1 MRPSGYFIG
10 ICLAI
15 ATGCVVGKPST
26 PAIWKVSD
34 ADNSLYLLG
43 SFHALRP
50 GDYPLSPAINAAYAD
65 AELLVFELAPTQLQS
80 PELPAKIAQMAA
92 LPAGVTLQGLLP
104 EKTWM
109 ALAEWC
115 ARNPSFPLQAL
126 QRYEPWYV
134 AMTVI
139 NAQVR
144 SEGFEAGL
152 GLDQHFMNLA
162 ENTRKPS
169 RGLETAEQQIGLFDE
184 IDMAAQIQLLDEALS
199 GTSGD
204 GKRLEQLH
212 RLWKSGDV
220 TEFEQLTVT
229 EMRRDY
235 PDLYRSI
242 NVARNQGWLPELRK
256 LLDDEGKNDAL
267 AVVGALHLLGPDG
280 LVQQLQGK
288 GYKVERLK

>member
-1 MRPSGYFIG
+1 MKTAGFCLG
-10 ICLAI
+10 ICLAF
-15 ATGCVVGKPST
+15 ATGCADSRPST

-43 SFHALRP
+43 SFHALRT
-50 GDYPLSPAINAAYAD
+50 GDYPLSKEVDAAYAD
-65 AELLVFELAPTQLQS
+65 AELLVFELAPMQLQS

-92 LPAGVTLQGLLP
+92 LPPGVTLQALLP
-104 EKTWM
+104 EKTRR
-109 ALAEWC
+109 ALAEWSV
-115 ARNPSFPLQAL
+115 RNPSFPVQAL

-139 NAQVR
+139 NAQAR

-162 ENTRKPS
+162 QNTRKPS
-169 RGLETAEQQIGLFDE
+169 RGLETAEQQIGLFDA
-184 IDMAAQIQLLDEALS
+184 IDMDAQIQLLDEALFD
-199 GTSGD
+199 TSDD

-212 RLWKSGDV
+212 SLWKSGDV
-220 TEFEQLTVT
+220 AEFEQLTVT
-229 EMRRDY
+229 EMRREY

-242 NVARNQGWLPELRK
+242 NVARNQAWLPELRK

>member
-1 MRPSGYFIG
+1 MKPAGFCIG
-10 ICLAI
+10 ICLAF
-15 ATGCVVGKPST
+15 ATGCADSRPST

-43 SFHALRP
+43 SFHALRT
-50 GDYPLSPAINAAYAD
+50 GDYPLSKEVDAAYAD

-92 LPAGVTLQGLLP
+92 LPPGVALQALLP
-104 EKTWM
+104 EKTRL
-109 ALAEWC
+109 ALAEWSG
-115 ARNPSFPLQAL
+115 RNPSFPVQAL

-139 NAQVR
+139 NAQAR
-144 SEGFEAGL
+144 SEGFEAEL
-152 GLDQHFMNLA
+152 GLDQHFMSLA

-169 RGLETAEQQIGLFDE
+169 RGLETAEQQIGLFDS

-199 GTSGD
+199 DTSDD

-220 TEFEQLTVT
+220 AEFEQQTVT
-229 EMRRDY
+229 EMRREY

-242 NVARNQGWLPELRK
+242 NVARNQAWLPELRK
-256 LLDDEGKNDAL
+256 LLDDEHQDDAL

>member
-1 MRPSGYFIG
+1 MKPAGVCVG
-10 ICLAI
+10 ICLAL
-15 ATGCVVGKPST
+15 ATGCADSRPST

-43 SFHALRP
+43 SFHALRT
-50 GDYPLSPAINAAYAD
+50 GDYPLSAEVDAAYAD

-80 PELPAKIAQMAA
+80 PDLPAKIAQMAA
-92 LPAGVTLQGLLP
+92 LPPGMTLQGLLP
-104 EKTWM
+104 EKTRL
-109 ALAEWC
+109 ALAEWSG
-115 ARNPSFPLQAL
+115 RNPSFPVQAL

-139 NAQVR
+139 NAQAR

-169 RGLETAEQQIGLFDE
+169 RGLETAEQQIGLFDA

-199 GTSGD
+199 DTSDD

-220 TEFEQLTVT
+220 AEFEQLTVT
-229 EMRRDY
+229 EMRREY

-242 NVARNQGWLPELRK
+242 NVARNQAWLPELRK
-256 LLDDEGKNDAL
+256 LLDDESKDDAL